1 MKRSLTMAACVAV
14 SVSAAWAQERPR
26 KLPAVR
32 PITREV
38 LEEAAER
45 RRAGIP
51 EPELEESY
59 KTHFEAYMVR
69 LDALLSMEQNTAVP
83 NREDAAALIDMLYE
97 EMNEPELNGRWQLEV
112 VRVMGEVA
120 SRPGTE
126 AETIGLL
133 RTGLLNY
140 AAEGGGKSSPGAMVE
155 FATALAIVGG
165 PAYPECDALAA
176 KLSAEAAAWAEE
188 LRSEIFLRIV
198 SEERERLDR
207 ILRSGTSTVQQT
219 PAERALAGSRPQHA
233 EQAVRMLA
241 LGKRPTVESVARAT
255 RLATVDFGKPA
266 LNEDLISRLLLA
278 YRTVLERREGVS
290 KEVVRAIDERLLWLA
305 RDSGKLTTPRH
316 WELWAD
322 AVIALGGVR
331 ASRELERYVLHD
343 APKGKAEPL
352 VARELERA
360 GQGLR
365 ETRSARPLPP
375 TTSQPAATTRPAA

>member
-1 MKRSLTMAACVAV
+1 MIHNCAV
-14 SVSAAWAQERPR
+14 MVGLALSVSAAWAQSGPR

-59 KTHFEAYMVR
+59 KAHFEAYMVR
-69 LDALLSMEQNTAVP
+69 LEALHGMERNAAAP
-83 NREDAAALIDMLYE
+83 SREDAATLIDMLYE
-97 EMNEPELNGRWQLEV
+97 DMNEPGLNGRWQNAV
-112 VRVMGEVA
+112 VYMIRKMA
-120 SRPGTE
+120 SHPDAPPE
-126 AETIGLL
+126 AVDLL
-133 RTGLLNY
+133 RAGLLNY
-140 AAEGGGKSSPGAMVE
+140 AAEGGGKSVPIAQVE
-155 FATALAIVGG
+155 LATALAIVGG

-188 LRSEIFLRIV
+188 LRDDFYKELV
-198 SEERERLDR
+198 SEKRERLDR
-207 ILRSGTSTVQQT
+207 ILRSGTPAVQQT

-241 LGKRPTVESVARAT
+241 LGSRPTVASVERAT

-266 LNEDLISRLLLA
+266 LNEDLLCRLLLA
-278 YRTVLERREGVS
+278 YRTVLERRESVS

-305 RDSGKLTTPRH
+305 RDSGKLSTARQ

-331 ASRELERYVLHD
+331 ASRELEKYVLHD
-343 APKGKAEPL
+343 AAKGRLGPP
-352 VARELERA
+352 VSREVERA

-365 ETRSARPLPP
+365 ETRTARPLAEP
-375 TTSQPAATTRPAA
+375 TSRPATTTRPAG